1 MKRYKNILS
10 EVAEPKPAE
19 EKKFKDQHEV
29 EIYDP
34 LGIGDME
41 AVKPKKMPIK
51 RLGDYMKGQDETAY
65 DQAYTKK
72 ESLEDSQEELT
83 DILVENPAEEVPMMI
98 GQLRF
103 IEYAANQIE
112 EWLTD
117 GMVDP
122 EEWYQNKL
130 AATHSDMKTMYAY
143 AKGRL
148 NQYDDDEDEMDDMI
162 SDLAAGYGYTYEELQ
177 AEEAEQIQEISRSMT
192 PMRNKFG
199 GTVIPKKFDAYKK
212 FVKKN
217 NVDEPTVRMIHDN
230 PDAAESKRMMKN
242 PKIAQAVDLYKDA
255 HMKESVEQIDEMVK
269 AGTMKLKDGS
279 SIKVS
284 KQDASLLAK
293 MFKELNSRNRKEMEK
308 VLVKDKAGF
317 EEIVGFA
324 REAL

>member
-177 AEEAEQIQEISRSMT
+177 AEEAEQIDEISRSMR
-192 PMRNKFG
+192 PMSKSHG
-199 GTVIPKKFDAYKK
+199 KTVDPKKWDMYKK
-212 FVKKN
+212 HMKKHSL
-217 NVDEPTVRMIHDN
+217 DEPTVRMAHDN
-230 PDAAESKRMMKN
+230 PDHGESKRMMKN
-242 PKIAQAVDLYKDA
+242 PKYAKALDLYKNS
-255 HMKESVEQIDEMVK
+255 MNEEVEQIDEMVK

>member
-1 MKRYKNILS
+1 MK
-10 EVAEPKPAE
+10 
-19 EKKFKDQHEV
+19 
-29 EIYDP
+29 
-34 LGIGDME
+34 
-41 AVKPKKMPIK
+41 
-51 RLGDYMKGQDETAY
+51 
-65 DQAYTKK
+65 
-72 ESLEDSQEELT
+72 
-83 DILVENPAEEVPMMI
+83 
-98 GQLRF
+98 
-103 IEYAANQIE
+103 
-112 EWLTD
+112 
-117 GMVDP
+117 
-122 EEWYQNKL
+122 
-130 AATHSDMKTMYAY
+130 
-143 AKGRL
+143 
-148 NQYDDDEDEMDDMI
+148 
-162 SDLAAGYGYTYEELQ
+162 
-177 AEEAEQIQEISRSMT
+177 
-192 PMRNKFG
+192 NKFG

-284 KQDASLLAK
+284 KQDAGLLAK